1 VETSYLYNVSNVNI
15 QLTRRVPLMGKSA
28 KTRSYHHGDLSN
40 ALIEAALVQIAANGA
55 RALSLREVARA
66 AGVSHTASYRHFPSK
81 ESLLAAIAEQGFVML
96 GDAVGAAVQAH
107 PADALAAL
115 QASGIAYVEFGVQ
128 YPHHLQIM
136 FGGLI
141 GSHADH
147 PGLKQAAEG
156 TYERLREAV
165 RNAQKSG
172 AVRSGDERIIALA
185 SWAQVHGLALLIAGG
200 QVAGD
205 DGEPPPARYLA
216 TEVTRLLQA
225 GLAAPARKK

>member
-1 VETSYLYNVSNVNI
+1 MSNA
-15 QLTRRVPLMGKSA
+15 RKSTVA
-28 KTRSYHHGDLSN
+28 SPRQRSSYHHGDLRN
-40 ALIEAALVQIAANGA
+40 ALIDAALAQISVVGA
-55 RALSLREVARA
+55 RALSLREVART

-107 PADALAAL
+107 PDDPLAAL

-136 FGGLI
+136 FGGVI
-141 GSHADH
+141 GDHADH

-156 TYERLREAV
+156 AYERLREAV

-172 AVRSGDERIIALA
+172 FIRTGDERIIALA

-200 QVAGD
+200 QIASDRGAL
-205 DGEPPPARYLA
+205 PPPRYLA
-216 TEVTRLLQA
+216 TEVTRLLQQ
-225 GLAAPARKK
+225 GLATAAKKK

>member
-1 VETSYLYNVSNVNI
+1 MRNA
-15 QLTRRVPLMGKSA
+15 RKSA
-28 KTRSYHHGDLSN
+28 SAVRRQRSSYHHGDLRN
-40 ALIEAALVQIAANGA
+40 ALIDAALAQISVVGA
-55 RALSLREVARA
+55 RAVSLREVARA

-107 PADALAAL
+107 PDDPLAGL

-136 FGGLI
+136 FGGVI
-141 GSHADH
+141 GDHADH

-156 TYERLREAV
+156 AYERLREAV

-172 AVRSGDERIIALA
+172 HLRAGDERIIALA

-200 QVAGD
+200 QIAGD
-205 DGEPPPARYLA
+205 DGALPPPRYLA
-216 TEVTRLLQA
+216 TEVTRLLQQ
-225 GLAAPARKK
+225 GLATAAKKK

>member
-1 VETSYLYNVSNVNI
+1 MSGGRKPAAP
-15 QLTRRVPLMGKSA
+15 RRAQRS
-28 KTRSYHHGDLSN
+28 SYHHGDLRN
-40 ALIEAALVQIAANGA
+40 ALIEAALAQIAIDGA

-96 GDAVGAAVQAH
+96 SDAIGAAVQAH
-107 PADALAAL
+107 AGDPLAAL
-115 QASGIAYVEFGVQ
+115 QASGVAYVEFGVQ

-141 GSHADH
+141 GDHADH

-156 TYERLREAV
+156 AYERLREAV
-165 RNAQKSG
+165 SKAQRSG
-172 AVRSGDERIIALA
+172 HVRTGDERIIALA

-200 QVAGD
+200 QIGSENGA
-205 DGEPPPARYLA
+205 PPPRYLA
-216 TEVTRLLQA
+216 TEVTRLLQQ
-225 GLAAPARKK
+225 GLAVANKKK

>member
-1 VETSYLYNVSNVNI
+1 MTARRLVPHMSNA
-15 QLTRRVPLMGKSA
+15 RKSTVA
-28 KTRSYHHGDLSN
+28 SPRQRSSYHHGDLRN
-40 ALIEAALVQIAANGA
+40 ALIDAALAQISVVGA
-55 RALSLREVARA
+55 RALSLREVART

-107 PADALAAL
+107 PDDPLAAL

-136 FGGLI
+136 FGGVI
-141 GSHADH
+141 GDHADH

-156 TYERLREAV
+156 AYERLREAV

-172 AVRSGDERIIALA
+172 FIRTGDERIIALA

-200 QVAGD
+200 QIASDRGAL
-205 DGEPPPARYLA
+205 PPPRYLA
-216 TEVTRLLQA
+216 TEVTRLLQQ
-225 GLAAPARKK
+225 GLATAAKKK

>member
-1 VETSYLYNVSNVNI
+1 MSGA
-15 QLTRRVPLMGKSA
+15 RRKSPA
-28 KTRSYHHGDLSN
+28 TGRRPRDRYHHGDLRN
-40 ALIEAALVQIAANGA
+40 ALLEAALAQIAVDGA

-96 GDAVGAAVQAH
+96 GNAVGAAVQEH
-107 PADALAAL
+107 PSDPLAAL

-141 GSHADH
+141 GNYADH
-147 PGLKQAAEG
+147 PGLKQAADG
-156 TYERLREAV
+156 AYERLREAV
-165 RNAQKSG
+165 RNAQRSG
-172 AVRSGDERIIALA
+172 HVRTGDERIIALA

-200 QVAGD
+200 QIASERGAPSP
-205 DGEPPPARYLA
+205 GYLA
-216 TEVTRLLQA
+216 TEITRLLQQ
-225 GLAAPARKK
+225 GLAAAAPKR

>member
-1 VETSYLYNVSNVNI
+1 MST
-15 QLTRRVPLMGKSA
+15 LTFRTLVPQMSA
-28 KTRSYHHGDLSN
+28 RKTTAPARAQRGSYHHGDLRN
-40 ALIEAALVQIAANGA
+40 ALIDAALARIAIDGA
-55 RALSLREVARA
+55 RTLSLREVARA

-96 GDAVGAAVQAH
+96 GDAVGAAVQSH
-107 PADALAAL
+107 PDDPLAAL

-165 RNAQKSG
+165 RNAQQSG
-172 AVRSGDERIIALA
+172 HLRAGDERIIALTA
-185 SWAQVHGLALLIAGG
+185 WAQVHGLALLIAGG
-200 QVAGD
+200 QIASE
-205 DGEPPPARYLA
+205 DGTLPPPRYLA
-216 TEVTRLLQA
+216 TEVTRLLQQ
-225 GLAAPARKK
+225 GLAAGAKKK

>member
-1 VETSYLYNVSNVNI
+1 MSTS
-15 QLTRRVPLMGKSA
+15 R
-28 KTRSYHHGDLSN
+28 KTRGTGKPGAATRERGYHHGDLRN
-40 ALIEAALVQIAANGA
+40 ALIDAALAQIAEHGA

-81 ESLLAAIAEQGFVML
+81 ESLLAAIAEQGFLML
-96 GDAVGAAVQAH
+96 GDAVGTAVQAH
-107 PADALAAL
+107 PDDALAAL

-141 GSHADH
+141 GQHADH
-147 PGLKQAAEG
+147 PALKQAAET

-165 RNAQKSG
+165 RNAQRSG
-172 AVRSGDERIIALA
+172 DVRSGDDRIIALA

-200 QVAGD
+200 QIANDSGD
-205 DGEPPPARYLA
+205 LPPARYLA

-225 GLAAPARKK
+225 GLAGPARKR

>member
-1 VETSYLYNVSNVNI
+1 MSTFSLRSEVPHMRKSRKTPTSGHAA
-15 QLTRRVPLMGKSA
+15 RA
-28 KTRSYHHGDLSN
+28 SYHHGDLRN
-40 ALIEAALVQIAANGA
+40 ALLEAALAQIAAHGG

-107 PADALAAL
+107 PDEPLAAL

-141 GSHADH
+141 GQHADH

-156 TYERLREAV
+156 AYERLREAV
-165 RNAQKSG
+165 RNAQNSG
-172 AVRSGDERIIALA
+172 DLRSGDERIIALA

-200 QVAGD
+200 QIAD
-205 DGEPPPARYLA
+205 DSGASPPARYLA
-216 TEVTRLLQA
+216 TEVTRLLQQ
-225 GLAAPARKK
+225 GLAGSKKK

>member
-1 VETSYLYNVSNVNI
+1 MSNA
-15 QLTRRVPLMGKSA
+15 RKSTVA
-28 KTRSYHHGDLSN
+28 SPRQRSSYHHGDLRN
-40 ALIEAALVQIAANGA
+40 ALIDAALAQISVVGA

-96 GDAVGAAVQAH
+96 GDAVGTAVQAH
-107 PADALAAL
+107 PDDPLAAL

-136 FGGLI
+136 FGGVI
-141 GSHADH
+141 ADHADH

-156 TYERLREAV
+156 AYERLREAV

-172 AVRSGDERIIALA
+172 FIRTGDERIIALA

-200 QVAGD
+200 QIASNRGAL
-205 DGEPPPARYLA
+205 PPPRYLA
-216 TEVTRLLQA
+216 TEVTRLLQQ
-225 GLAAPARKK
+225 GLATAAKKK